1 MSPIVLVAME
11 TDVNYRGQQTIRNKE
26 GKRINSAKWTLTP
39 AKPPEQPDAQQNCK
53 IVKATAATDERVLR
67 CSRGKE
73 REAHDRSTIYIKQLT

>member
-39 AKPPEQPDAQQNCK
+39 AKPTERPDAQQNCK
-53 IVKATAATDERVLR
+53 IVKASAEETIDERLLR
-67 CSRGKE
+67 CSTGKN
-73 REAHDRSTIYIKQLT
+73 AKHTTSQQFTK